1 MRDSNHPDVISLL
14 RDLTPALFAP
24 QVALEEG
31 EQREDRV
38 KAADTILDK
47 LDHMLYEGSSMWSA
61 MRDTSSPEVLKAR
74 WDVCHTTAKKLR
86 RIYSR
91 VYGYA
96 DRSRKV

>member
-1 MRDSNHPDVISLL
+1 
-14 RDLTPALFAP
+14 
-24 QVALEEG
+24 
-31 EQREDRV
+31 
-38 KAADTILDK
+38 
-47 LDHMLYEGSSMWSA
+47 MLYEGSSMWSA

-91 VYGYA
+91 EYGYA